1 MTDSILLIDDDVAVL
16 RALGTFFEQ
25 HGWEVYRELSGESGI
40 ATFERALT
48 DVVLVDLNL
57 PGIDGFEVLER
68 LRGRETAVIVLTGDG
83 DIPTAV
89 RAMQSGAEN
98 FLTKPINLT
107 QLQITADR
115 AVERVRLRRVNRTL
129 IGQSATA
136 EGLDSLGSSPM
147 MREVARQ
154 VTLLAHGDR
163 RVVLLEGEA
172 GTGKR
177 WVARLLHDVSPRG
190 SAPFIEVACGAGD
203 AAWLE
208 LELFGRDGG
217 TGDETSPE
225 RRLGLLEVAD
235 GGTLFL
241 DEVSDLPLEL
251 QAKLLAMIETRAVRR
266 VGGSR
271 EIPVDVRVIA
281 TTAKSLGEAVAA
293 GRFREDLH
301 YALIVAP
308 VQVPPLRERSRDDFL
323 ALVRRF
329 LKELAP
335 AMPGAPTRLT
345 DDALDRLLKHGWPG
359 NVTELHNVLERALL
373 LARGAE
379 VVGPEHL
386 PPEFRGRH
394 APPLDRRHTPLTLEE
409 LERMHIDRTLKHHGG
424 NRTHAALELG
434 ISRATLIAKIKRYA
448 IPG

>member
-1 MTDSILLIDDDVAVL
+1 MTDSILLIDDDVAML
-16 RALGTFFEQ
+16 RVLGTFFEQ
-25 HGWEVYRELSGESGI
+25 RGWDVYREMSGEAGVT
-40 ATFERALT
+40 TFERTLT

-107 QLQITADR
+107 QLQVTADR

-129 IGQSATA
+129 IGQSATV
-136 EGLDSLGSSPM
+136 EGLDSLGSSAM

-163 RVVLLEGEA
+163 PAVLLQGES

-177 WVARLLHDVSPRG
+177 RLARLLHDVSPRA

-208 LELFGRDGG
+208 IELFGRD
-217 TGDETSPE
+217 TGAAGETSAE
-225 RRLGLLEVAD
+225 RRAGLLEVAD

-241 DEVSDLPLEL
+241 DEIGDLPLEL
-251 QAKLLAMIETRAVRR
+251 QAKLLAAIETRAIRR
-266 VGGSR
+266 TGGTR
-271 EIPVDVRVIA
+271 EIPIDVRLIA
-281 TTAKSLGEAVAA
+281 ATAQPLALAVEE
-293 GRFREDLH
+293 GRFRQDLL
-301 YALIVAP
+301 YCLNVAP
-308 VQVPPLRERSRDDFL
+308 VMVPPLRERGRDDFL
-323 ALVRRF
+323 ALIRRF

-335 AMPGAPTRLT
+335 STPGAPSRLS
-345 DDALDRLLKHGWPG
+345 DDALDRLLKHSWPG

-373 LARGAE
+373 LARGAD
-379 VVGPEHL
+379 VVGTEHL
-386 PPEFRGRH
+386 PPEFRGRFTP
-394 APPLDRRHTPLTLEE
+394 ALDRRHTPLTLEE
-409 LERMHIDRTLKHHGG
+409 LERMHIDRTLKHHDG
-424 NRTHAALELG
+424 NRTHAAIELG

-448 IPG
+448 IAG

>member
-1 MTDSILLIDDDVAVL
+1 MTDSILIIDDDVAVL
-16 RALGTFFEQ
+16 RVLGTFFEQ
-25 HGWEVYRELSGESGI
+25 HGWDVYRELTGEAGI

-98 FLTKPINLT
+98 FLTKPLNHT
-107 QLQITADR
+107 QLQLTADR
-115 AVERVRLRRVNRTL
+115 AVEKVRLRRVNRTL

-136 EGLDSLGSSPM
+136 EGLEALGTSPL

-154 VTLLAHGDR
+154 VTLLAHSDR
-163 RVVLLEGEA
+163 RAVLLKGES

-177 WVARLLHDVSPRG
+177 WLARLLHDISPRG

-208 LELFGRDGG
+208 SELFGRDSGAAG
-217 TGDETSPE
+217 ETSAE
-225 RRLGLLEVAD
+225 RRSGLLEVAD

-241 DEVSDLPLEL
+241 DEIGDLPLAM
-251 QAKLLAMIETRAVRR
+251 QAKLLAVVETRAIRR
-266 VGGSR
+266 VGGTR
-271 EIPVDVRVIA
+271 ELPVDVRIIA
-281 TTAKSLGEAVAA
+281 ATAQDLAAAVAT
-293 GRFREDLH
+293 GQFRQDL
-301 YALIVAP
+301 YYGLNVAP
-308 VQVPPLRERSRDDFL
+308 VTVPPLRERGRDDFL
-323 ALVRRF
+323 ALIRRF

-335 AMPGAPTRLT
+335 TTPGAPTRLS
-345 DDALDRLLKHGWPG
+345 DDALERLLKHAWPG
-359 NVTELHNVLERALL
+359 NLTELHNVLERALL
-373 LARGAE
+373 LARGGD
-379 VVGPEHL
+379 VVGTEHL
-386 PPEFRGRH
+386 PPEFRGRFS
-394 APPLDRRHTPLTLEE
+394 PLDRRHNPLTLEE

-424 NRTHAALELG
+424 NRTHAALELD